1 MKVLNSGMTAYTPG
15 RTRKG
20 GNRRVDYTNHQT
32 TKRDNDIPWCFK
44 PTVILTKNFC
54 LPEPDLGQH
63 TPPERWL
70 RRESSYCSSEKEI
83 TVPTTIFPKRPAPSP
98 PMRPLLNGWW
108 LTG

>member
-1 MKVLNSGMTAYTPG
+1 MPAYTPG

-32 TKRDNDIPWCFK
+32 TKRDNDIPSCFK

-70 RRESSYCSSEKEI
+70 RRESSYCSSEK
-83 TVPTTIFPKRPAPSP
+83 TVPSGLPRGPALSAAT
-98 PMRPLLNGWW
+98 RPLPSGWR